1 MKKITL
7 VVMAVLFI
15 SLSVYG
21 DEPIFKIDGGNAP
34 FADYYGTVRS
44 CYVNNQNC
52 IILYFDTAISEDNLI
67 LAQSSYNKDLTHKEA
82 ALFKISTN
90 PDFAKYLY
98 ATMLAAQTTG
108 KKVFIQMRG
117 VSTGVHSGYPLIDRI
132 WLND

>member
-21 DEPIFKIDGGNAP
+21 NEPTFNINGGNTP
-34 FADYYGTVRS
+34 FAEYYGTVKS
-44 CYVNNQNC
+44 CYVNNHDE
-52 IILYFDTAISEDNLI
+52 IILYFDTAISEDNLT
-67 LAQSSYNKDLTHKEA
+67 LAQSSYSENLTQRYA
-82 ALFKISTN
+82 ALFQISTN

-98 ATMLAAQTTG
+98 ATMLTAQTTG
-108 KKVFIQMRG
+108 KKIHIQMRG

-132 WLND
+132 WLQD